1 MPKQSTNRECFC
13 LGESLSFLFLLFRIG
28 LLKQKTKASKGNN
41 NPMEAKYRYLL
52 INHHNNELQEVKGK
66 VDGFAEIS
74 RETALDKYSYENVK
88 SIEI

>member
-1 MPKQSTNRECFC
+1 
-13 LGESLSFLFLLFRIG
+13 
-28 LLKQKTKASKGNN
+28 
-41 NPMEAKYRYLL
+41 MEAKYWHLL

-88 SIEI
+88 SIEK